1 MTEVKWGI
9 IFVAIFSI
17 LVFGVEYEIQLVKGL
32 TVTKIQ
38 YNLQLDTCLTDTLR
52 KAEISSRN
60 GDAFF
65 YNPDRVRKE
74 LEKQLEF
81 AFPDLAAMGE
91 HGNKEKYHRM
101 GEYEREEIYK
111 SMALLILYEPD
122 GFYFFEP
129 EMTAV
134 SEKVLFQAAKS
145 EEKLSELEVFM
156 ETVLKKQLSQKGKR
170 GGLCF
175 TFPKEDGSGYAQT
188 IKGTGL
194 LLVYEAEEAYFKGN
208 PYERF
213 LLSGARVEEANR

>member
-17 LVFGVEYEIQLVKGL
+17 LVFGMEYEIQLIKGL

-65 YNPDRVRKE
+65 YNPDRVRTE

-81 AFPDLAAMGE
+81 AFSNSLVIGE
-91 HGNKEKYHRM
+91 HGNKENYQGM
-101 GEYEREEIYK
+101 GAYEKEEIYK
-111 SMALLILYEPD
+111 GMLLLILYEPD

-129 EMTAV
+129 EMEAV

-156 ETVLKKQLSQKGKR
+156 ETVLKKQLFRKGKR

-175 TFPKEDGSGYAQT
+175 TFPKEERSEYAQT

-213 LLSGARVEEANR
+213 LLSGARVEEDNR